1 MFLSIWRFDDMV
13 LGEYLPFWNK
23 LTEKQR
29 MLLKENAREV
39 RFEKGVLVH
48 GGADGCNGL
57 LLVTEGQLRVFMISD
72 EGRELT
78 LYRLLERD
86 ICLFSGPCM
95 VKNIQFDVTV
105 KAEQDSVVSVVPPEV
120 YKSLME
126 QSAVVSNFTNELM
139 ASRFSDVMWLMDQV
153 LNKKMDGRLAAFLLE
168 EGRLTGSM
176 ELSITHEQIAHHLG
190 TAREVVTRLLRL
202 FQADHL
208 VRITRGSVELLDE
221 KGLELLAVDSLR

>member
-1 MFLSIWRFDDMV
+1 MV

-29 MLLKENAREV
+29 MLLKEKAREA
-39 RFEKGVLVH
+39 RFEKGMLVH
-48 GGADGCNGL
+48 GGVDGCSGL
-57 LLVTEGQLRVFMISD
+57 LLVTAGQLRVFMLSD

-95 VKNIQFDVTV
+95 VRNIQFDVTV
-105 KAEQDSVVSVVPPEV
+105 EAEQDSVVSVIPPEV
-120 YKSLME
+120 YKTLME

-168 EGRLTGSM
+168 EGRLNDSR

-208 VRITRGSVELLDE
+208 VKITRGSVELLDE
-221 KGLELLAVDSLR
+221 RGLELLAADSLR

>member
-1 MFLSIWRFDDMV
+1 MV

-23 LTEKQR
+23 LTDKQR
-29 MLLKENAREV
+29 MLLKEKAREA
-39 RFEKGVLVH
+39 RFEKGMLVH
-48 GGADGCNGL
+48 GGADDCSGL
-57 LLVTEGQLRVFMISD
+57 LLVTAGQLRVFMLSD

-105 KAEQDSVVSVVPPEV
+105 EAEQDSVVSVIPPEV
-120 YKSLME
+120 YKTLME

-168 EGRLTGSM
+168 EGRLNGSR

-208 VRITRGSVELLDE
+208 VKITRGSVELLDE
-221 KGLELLAVDSLR
+221 RGLELLAADSLR

>member
-1 MFLSIWRFDDMV
+1 MV

-23 LTEKQR
+23 LTESQR

-39 RFEKGVLVH
+39 RFEKGMLVH
-48 GGADGCNGL
+48 GGADGCSGL
-57 LLVTEGQLRVFMISD
+57 LLVTAGQLRVFMISD

-105 KAEQDSVVSVVPPEV
+105 EAEQDSVVTVVLPEV
-120 YKSLME
+120 YKKLME

-168 EGRLTGSM
+168 EGRLTGSR

-202 FQADHL
+202 FQTDHL
-208 VRITRGSVELLDE
+208 VKITRGSVELLDE
-221 KGLELLAVDSLR
+221 KGLELLAADSLR

>member
-1 MFLSIWRFDDMV
+1 MRLD
-13 LGEYLPFWNK
+13 EYFPFWSR
-23 LTEKQR
+23 LTEGQR
-29 MLLKENAREV
+29 ALLKETAREAK
-39 RFEKGVLVH
+39 FEKGMLVH
-48 GGADGCNGL
+48 GGDGGCSGL

-86 ICLFSGPCM
+86 ICLFTGPCM

-105 KAEQDSVVSVVPPEV
+105 EAEQDSRVCMVPPEI

-126 QSAVVSNFTNELM
+126 QSAAVSNFTNELM

-153 LNKKMDGRLAAFLLE
+153 LSKKMDGRLAAFLLE
-168 EGRLTGSM
+168 EGRLNGSG
-176 ELSITHEQIAHHLG
+176 ELSITHEQIARHLG

-208 VRITRGSVELLDE
+208 VKITRGSVELLDE
-221 KGLELLAVDSLR
+221 RGLELLAADSLR

>member
-1 MFLSIWRFDDMV
+1 MV

-29 MLLKENAREV
+29 MLLKEKAREA
-39 RFEKGVLVH
+39 RFEKGMLVH
-48 GGADGCNGL
+48 GGVDGCSGL
-57 LLVTEGQLRVFMISD
+57 LLVTAGQLRVFMLSD

-105 KAEQDSVVSVVPPEV
+105 EAEQDSVVSVIPPEV
-120 YKSLME
+120 YKTLME

-168 EGRLTGSM
+168 EGRLNGSM

-208 VRITRGSVELLDE
+208 VKITRGSVELLDE
-221 KGLELLAVDSLR
+221 RGLELLAADSLR

>member
-1 MFLSIWRFDDMV
+1 MV
-13 LGEYLPFWNK
+13 LEEYFPFWNK
-23 LTEKQR
+23 LTEGQKR
-29 MLLKENAREV
+29 LLKENARAENV
-39 RFEKGVLVH
+39 EKGRLIH
-48 GGADGCNGL
+48 GGADDCIGL
-57 LLVTEGQLRVFMISD
+57 LLVTAGQLRVFTISD

-78 LYRLLERD
+78 LYRLFERD

-105 KAEQDSVVSVVPPEV
+105 EAEQDSLICLIPPKV
-120 YKSLME
+120 YKNLME
-126 QSAVVSNFTNELM
+126 ESASVSNYTNELM

-168 EGRLTGSM
+168 EGRLNDTR

-202 FQADHL
+202 FQGDHL
-208 VRITRGSVELLDE
+208 VKVTRGSVELLDE
-221 KGLELLAVDSLR
+221 KGLEMLAEASLR

>member
-1 MFLSIWRFDDMV
+1 MV

-29 MLLKENAREV
+29 MLLKEKAREA
-39 RFEKGVLVH
+39 RFEKGMLVH
-48 GGADGCNGL
+48 GGADGCSGL
-57 LLVTEGQLRVFMISD
+57 LLVTAGQLRVFMLSD

-105 KAEQDSVVSVVPPEV
+105 EAEQDSVVSVIPPEV
-120 YKSLME
+120 YKTLME

-139 ASRFSDVMWLMDQV
+139 ASRFSDVMWLMDQD

-168 EGRLTGSM
+168 EGRLNGSS

-208 VRITRGSVELLDE
+208 VKLTRGNVELLNE
-221 KGLELLAVDSLR
+221 EGLELLAANSLR

>member
-1 MFLSIWRFDDMV
+1 MV

-29 MLLKENAREV
+29 MLLKEKAREA
-39 RFEKGVLVH
+39 RFEKGMLVH
-48 GGADGCNGL
+48 GGVDGCSGL
-57 LLVTEGQLRVFMISD
+57 LLVTEGQLRVFMLSD

-105 KAEQDSVVSVVPPEV
+105 EAEQDCVVSVIPPEV
-120 YKSLME
+120 YKTLME

-168 EGRLTGSM
+168 EGRLNGSK

-208 VRITRGSVELLDE
+208 VKITRGSVELLDE
-221 KGLELLAVDSLR
+221 RGLELLAADSLR